1 MTEMAAIAI
10 PEIIPPIQICRVVV
24 DKVEFNY
31 FEFD

>member
-10 PEIIPPIQICRVVV
+10 PEIIPPIQICWVV